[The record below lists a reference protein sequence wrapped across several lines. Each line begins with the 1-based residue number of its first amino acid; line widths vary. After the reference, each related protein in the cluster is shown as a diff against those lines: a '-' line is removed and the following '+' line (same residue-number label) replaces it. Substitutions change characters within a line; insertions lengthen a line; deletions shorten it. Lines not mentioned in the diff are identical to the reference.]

1 MPHIHIGLAEALKVF
16 LLWLVIAIPF
26 KLVAI
31 WLHNT
36 RIGQAMAFAV

>member
-1 MPHIHIGLAEALKVF
+1 MPHIHIGFLEALRIF
-16 LLWLVIAIPF
+16 LLWMAIAIPW
-26 KLVAI
+26 KLIAI

>member
-1 MPHIHIGLAEALKVF
+1 MPHIHIGLAEAVKVF
-16 LLWLVIAIPF
+16 LLWLCIAIPW

-31 WLHNT
+31 WLHDT

>member
-1 MPHIHIGLAEALKVF
+1 MPHIHIGLAEAVKVF
-16 LLWLVIAIPF
+16 LLWLAIAIPW

-31 WLHNT
+31 WLHDT

>member
-1 MPHIHIGLAEALKVF
+1 VPHLHIGLAEALKIF
-16 LLWLVIAIPF
+16 LLWLLIAIPW
-26 KLVAI
+26 KLIAI